1 MVDKGLL
8 AKAFES
14 DDSGSSSPKE
24 IYERRFSTVGVA
36 DLNRP
41 YEDYDDC
48 SEHEEQHLAVEVIS
62 K

>member
-8 AKAFES
+8 AKTIES
-14 DDSGSSSPKE
+14 EDSGPSKE
-24 IYERRFSTVGVA
+24 IYERRFSAVGLA

-48 SEHEEQHLAVEVIS
+48 SKVIARHS
-62 K
+62 L